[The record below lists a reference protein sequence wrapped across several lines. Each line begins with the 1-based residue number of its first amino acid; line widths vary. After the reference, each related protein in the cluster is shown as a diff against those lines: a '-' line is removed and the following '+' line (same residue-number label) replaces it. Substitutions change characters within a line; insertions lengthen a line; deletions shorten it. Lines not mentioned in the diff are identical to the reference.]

1 MKETALLHENRLCN
15 NKHYMVDK
23 IGAKINYGDT
33 LIWKIIKVGANR

>member
-1 MKETALLHENRLCN
+1 MKETANLPENRLCN

-33 LIWKIIKVGANR
+33 LIWKIIKVGASR